1 MPLNL
6 MLRGPS
12 YFRDESGKMVKQWI
26 RRSINSYHRYLKCVD
41 RLLNGIGF
49 TQSKTLTSTGNIRYS
64 EFNIFKITNRF

>member
-1 MPLNL
+1 MAPII
-6 MLRGPS
+6 
-12 YFRDESGKMVKQWI
+12 SGMRVVKWLSNGLG
-26 RRSINSYHRYLKCVD
+26 RSINSYHRYLKCVD